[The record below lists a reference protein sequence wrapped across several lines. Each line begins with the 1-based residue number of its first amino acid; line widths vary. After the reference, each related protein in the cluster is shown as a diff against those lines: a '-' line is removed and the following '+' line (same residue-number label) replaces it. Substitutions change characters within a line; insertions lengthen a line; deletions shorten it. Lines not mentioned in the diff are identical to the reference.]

1 MEYTNSWFK
10 DKILL
15 GMSPKEYIKSNLTI
29 PNLIAALILCVSI
42 PVMIYRIIY
51 GLGPSTNLSDNY
63 PWGLWIGFD
72 ILVGIAL
79 AAPGLT
85 LGTAVHLFGME
96 KYHPFVRPAIL
107 SSLLGYIFAVFAL
120 MFDLGRYYRIP
131 YLLVWSW
138 GFTSILFLI
147 GWHFFLY
154 INISI
159 VEFGPVLFE
168 WLNLKKWKDFFS
180 KLTVWATI
188 FGVII
193 AAGHQSA
200 LGALYLAARTK
211 LYPLWYSPLLPVFFL
226 LSAIFAGISM
236 VIVES
241 TLSHRFFADQ
251 VKGFDHAEFDKLT
264 IGLGKAAASA
274 LFVYFILKVFDLV
287 RSENWDYLNTG
298 YGYLYLVEVLGFVFV
313 PAMMFLYAIRNQNAK
328 LTRIAGWLT
337 VFGVILNRLDVSI
350 IAFNWYL
357 PESEKYYPKWTE
369 VMLTVGVITMLVL
382 TYRFI
387 VNRMAILHE
396 YEESKTEPG
405 ASDVKKE
412 VANL

>member
-1 MEYTNSWFK
+1 MNTTNSWFR

-15 GMSPKEYIKSNLTI
+15 GMTPAQYVKSNLTL
-29 PNLIAALILCVSI
+29 PNLVAAIILCISI
-42 PVMIYRIIY
+42 PVMVYRIMY
-51 GLGPSTNLSDNY
+51 GLGPATNLSDNY

-96 KYHPFVRPAIL
+96 KYRPFVRPAIL

-154 INISI
+154 INISV
-159 VEFGPVLFE
+159 VEFSPVVFE

-180 KLTVWATI
+180 KLTIWATV

-211 LYPLWYSPLLPVFFL
+211 LYPLWYSPLLPIFFL
-226 LSAIFAGISM
+226 LSAVFAGISM

-241 TLSHRFFADQ
+241 ALSHRFFADR
-251 VKGFDHAEFDKLT
+251 VKGFDHEAFDRLT

-274 LFVYFILKVFDLV
+274 LFLYFILKVFDLV
-287 RSENWDYLNTG
+287 RSEDWVYLNSG
-298 YGYLYLVEVLGFVFV
+298 YGYLYLVEVLGFVLF
-313 PAMMFLYAIRNQNAK
+313 PAMLFLYGVRNQRVT
-328 LTRIAGWLT
+328 LVRFAGLIT
-337 VFGVILNRLDVSI
+337 VLGVILNRLDVSI
-350 IAFNWYL
+350 VAFNWFL
-357 PESEKYYPKWTE
+357 PASQKYYPRWSE
-369 VMLTVGVITMLVL
+369 VMLTLGVITLL
-382 TYRFI
+382 ILSYRFI
-387 VNRMAILHE
+387 VNRMAVLHE
-396 YEESKTEPG
+396 PAESEAQQEPE
-405 ASDVKKE
+405 ALAKKA
-412 VANL
+412 VNF